1 MAGTIP
7 PPPPGFVLNPPQAAA
22 PMPAAP
28 APASVVPPPPAGFT
42 ASPPPPAA
50 QPVDLRRPQ
59 PEAATQQPTAQ
70 PNGFTVEV
78 LGRQYVVDAPT
89 QEAANRAAATVAE
102 RVGAMQQP
110 DPNVPQVPN
119 EGVTWDQEIDAR
131 IIDNLSRELWTQE
144 RADRPFVEKAG
155 DVARTLFNG
164 VTLGGGAEATAFLD
178 NVLGN
183 RDGMTFDERVAYE
196 DQQAAARRAESPI
209 FDTALEVAG
218 GLPWLKSPGALPSR
232 TRSFG
237 SNVARSAG
245 NAAVIGG
252 TYGALGTEGGLEER
266 MQGARQG
273 AALGAGVGAGIPA
286 LGRLVSPIA
295 NVARAALPNADRT
308 LVQALRESGTTGP
321 DAAAMLRRN
330 PNLNLADI
338 DPNAMSLAQGIAA
351 QPGQGRQIINEAVN
365 LRRAAAP
372 DRVTGIFDQSM
383 GPTPDV
389 FNTLDG
395 MQNTARTNAARGF
408 GQALGGAAPVDIS
421 PVVSMIESRIFPG
434 GVPGSGWQ
442 PLTATDGQLASIRD
456 RLTLG
461 GRGLISDPQALHQI
475 QSELRRTATTL
486 ARSANTGDHLVAEA
500 VRDVR
505 QSLVDAI
512 DEAAGGAPVGATG
525 AAAAPGPYRTAQAQ
539 YADDMSVREAFDRG
553 REVLRNPTAGAAALD
568 ADPSFWREWVHGLT
582 PDELEAARLGARSA
596 VNTAIESVRNGAA
609 RGAAI
614 TDVGFNYDRLVLLFG
629 QAEADRMAA
638 ALADEQLMAQSGQR
652 LMGGS
657 QTEMRR
663 QGVEATQVRPVFTPG
678 SSMGTS
684 VLGVAAGYMAGQGQV
699 LPAIG
704 LGAASALNTGRR
716 YLGSLMD
723 RARNAE
729 LARVIMASGPEA
741 QARLGSLVGPMSLRS
756 LMTPNRLVELGLAP
770 ARTAVPATTNY

>member
-144 RADRPFVEKAG
+144 RADRPFVSKVG
-155 DVARTLFNG
+155 DWTRDVLEG
-164 VTLGGGAEATAFLD
+164 VTLGGAGELVAGIDALIP
-178 NVLGN
+178 G
-183 RDGMTFDERVAYE
+183 GMNFNERLAYE
-196 DQQAAARRAESPI
+196 DQQMAAHRAESPI
-209 FDTALEVAG
+209 GGMAAEVIG
-218 GLPWLKSPGALPSR
+218 GLPWLKSPGALPQR
-232 TRSFG
+232 GQSFG

-266 MQGARQG
+266 MQGAGQG

-365 LRRAAAP
+365 LRREAAP

-539 YADDMSVREAFDRG
+539 YATDMQIREAFDKG
-553 REVLRNPTAGAAALD
+553 GTILQNPTAGEAGTEAR
-568 ADPSFWREWVHGLT
+568 PEFWREWVNGLT
-582 PDELEAARLGARSA
+582 PAELDAAQLGARAAVDSA
-596 VNTAIESVRNGAA
+596 INSVRNAAA

-614 TDVGFNYDRLVLLFG
+614 TEVGFNYDRLVLLFG

-729 LARVIMASGPEA
+729 LARVLMASGPEA
-741 QARLGSLVGPMSLRS
+741 QARLGNLVGPMSLRS

-770 ARTAVPATTNY
+770 ARTAVPAVTN